1 MVKTEVYSWRVSSA
15 LKGRLEDAARRERRS
30 MAALLEE
37 LVELQ
42 LALKER
48 GQGEDDGRQRE
59 LHANAAAYAGVIAG
73 TDPQRSKAVRTAV
86 RSRLRNHRDVRR

>member
-42 LALKER
+42 LTLKER
-48 GQGEDDGRQRE
+48 GQGEDDDRQRE
-59 LHANAAAYAGVIAG
+59 LHANAAAYAGIMSG
-73 TDPQRSKAVRTAV
+73 GNPQRSKTVRAAV
-86 RSRLRNHRDVRR
+86 RSRLRNHRDGRR